1 MARSKIPKRASR
13 VGLASI
19 RMIFSVNF
27 LGRRAVGLYLRWTL
41 MRAWEVAG
49 GASSRSRWAA
59 AAMTKMMHTR
69 MKRKKGKTLM
79 RFIAVVSGDSA
90 VGGAQQGKE
99 VGVAVE
105 GIQAEVGRRGVGE
118 VVGLRASGQA
128 APVSMVI
135 SSAGV
140 GEAVEGEEEVGDEVR
155 AGGKRYQGW
164 AILLRQQKRVRGD
177 MAYPSSNKPTLA
189 GAARCRLIPA
199 FDDESVSRFEAHTG
213 PLMMS

>member
-1 MARSKIPKRASR
+1 MAHSKIPKRASR

-19 RMIFSVNF
+19 PMIFLVNF
-27 LGRRAVGLYLRWTL
+27 LGRRAVARCLRWTL
-41 MRAWEVAG
+41 MRAWGVAG
-49 GASSRSRWAA
+49 GASSRSRWTA
-59 AAMTKMMHTR
+59 AAMTRMMHIR
-69 MKRKKGKTLM
+69 MKRKSGKTLT
-79 RFIAVVSGDSA
+79 RSIAVVSGDSA
-90 VGGAQQGKE
+90 VGGARQGKE